1 MMLQLLLIALIFA
14 ALVTPSSGEAFSQR
28 RRRTKEL
35 EEKIGKL
42 DDGTKQRIYA
52 MKASGMPHEA
62 IAEKIAYQAGG
73 KSTAKRIVD
82 ALMDDSK
89 GKKKNSAAPKPKPDP
104 RKTTTTSKPK
114 PAAPKKPA
122 GRR

>member
-1 MMLQLLLIALIFA
+1 MIFQVILVALLIAV
-14 ALVTPSSGEAFSQR
+14 LVTSSSGEAFSQR

-42 DDGTKQRIYA
+42 DHGTKQRIYA

-89 GKKKNSAAPKPKPDP
+89 GKKNSASQKPKPDP

-114 PAAPKKPA
+114 PVAPKKAA
-122 GRR
+122 GMR